1 MSSRL
6 TKRFLT
12 ALCLAIFGISFG
24 CGKLANR
31 AVPTLTLFKVKS
43 PNDLPELPASAE
55 VVNLGALSVR
65 AAPLLTDE
73 ETQEL
78 FEANLQLAG
87 LLPVRVEMTHN
98 SGDAVELKKIKFR
111 LQDASASQWKQISAK
126 QAVSR
131 ILKANGVFAYNPN
144 ARKTFD
150 EDVRAYE
157 FDAKTTLTHDE
168 RRRHGLLFFI
178 APDKQP
184 VSSPHGLSL
193 EIDGFAQPISLKL
206 N

>member
-6 TKRFLT
+6 AKQLT
-12 ALCLAIFGISFG
+12 IALCLGMSGISLG
-24 CGKLANR
+24 CGKFANR

-43 PNDLPELPASAE
+43 PKDLPAFPASAE
-55 VVNLGALSVR
+55 IVDLGSLSVR

-87 LLPVRVEMTHN
+87 VLPVRVEMTHN
-98 SGDAVELKKIKFR
+98 SGDSIELKKIKFR
-111 LQDASASQWKQISAK
+111 LQDASSTQWKQLSAK

-131 ILKANGVFAYNPN
+131 ILNSNSVFAYNPH
-144 ARKTFD
+144 ARKAFE

-157 FDAKTTLTHDE
+157 FDAKTALTHDE
-168 RRRHGLLFFI
+168 RRRHGLIFFV

-184 VSSPHGLSL
+184 VSSPSGLTL
-193 EIDGFAQPISLKL
+193 HIDGLAQAASLKL

>member
-1 MSSRL
+1 MLSRL
-6 TKRFLT
+6 AKLLII
-12 ALCLAIFGISFG
+12 ALSLVIAGISFG
-24 CGKLANR
+24 CGKFANR
-31 AVPTLTLFKVKS
+31 AVPTLTLFKVES
-43 PNDLPELPASAE
+43 PNDLPAFPASAE
-55 VVNLGALSVR
+55 IVNLGSLSVR

-87 LLPVRVEMTHN
+87 VLPVRVEMTHN
-98 SGDAVELKKIKFR
+98 SGDSIELKKIKFR
-111 LQDASASQWKQISAK
+111 LQDSSSTQWKQLSAK

-131 ILKANGVFAYNPN
+131 ILKANDVFAYNPH
-144 ARKTFD
+144 ARKTFE

-157 FDAKTTLTHDE
+157 FNARTTLTHDE
-168 RRRHGLLFFI
+168 RRRHGLIFFA

-184 VSSPHGLSL
+184 VSSPSGLML
-193 EIDGFAQPISLKL
+193 QIDGLAQPVSLKL